1 MLPIHANFTE
11 RGCDPMRKARLAMI
25 LALAAFVFSG
35 CAVFGKGKDFKPFD
49 PAALQQVTPGATT
62 AADVTRLFGPPAKIV
77 KLSNGN
83 AYMYERSTEKLTG
96 LWLVVVTF
104 ANWDTQHDRV
114 VFFINNQ
121 DVVTHVGSS
130 FTAEA
135 ASYGMPF

>member
-1 MLPIHANFTE
+1 MHRHRFPTVLMLLIFT
-11 RGCDPMRKARLAMI
+11 L
-25 LALAAFVFSG
+25 SG

-49 PAALQQVTPGATT
+49 QAALQQVTPGATT

-114 VFFINNQ
+114 VFFLNGQ

>member
-1 MLPIHANFTE
+1 MLLIFT
-11 RGCDPMRKARLAMI
+11 L
-25 LALAAFVFSG
+25 SG

-49 PAALQQVTPGATT
+49 QAALQQVTPGATT

-114 VFFINNQ
+114 VFFLNGQ

>member
-1 MLPIHANFTE
+1 ML
-11 RGCDPMRKARLAMI
+11 LI
-25 LALAAFVFSG
+25 LALSG

-114 VFFINNQ
+114 VFFLNGQ

>member
-1 MLPIHANFTE
+1 
-11 RGCDPMRKARLAMI
+11 MRKARLAMI
-25 LALAAFVFSG
+25 LALAAVVFSA

-49 PAALQQVTPGATT
+49 QAALQQVTPGATT
-62 AADVTRLFGPPAKIV
+62 AAEVTRLFGPPARIV

-114 VFFINNQ
+114 VFFLNGQ
-121 DVVTHVGSS
+121 DIVTHVGSS

>member
-1 MLPIHANFTE
+1 MHGHRFPAVLML
-11 RGCDPMRKARLAMI
+11 LI
-25 LALAAFVFSG
+25 LALSG

-114 VFFINNQ
+114 VFFLNGQ

>member
-1 MLPIHANFTE
+1 MHRHRFPTVLMLLIF
-11 RGCDPMRKARLAMI
+11 I
-25 LALAAFVFSG
+25 LSG

-49 PAALQQVTPGATT
+49 QAALQQVTPGVTT
-62 AADVTRLFGPPAKIV
+62 AAEVTRLFGPPGKIV

-114 VFFINNQ
+114 VFFLNGQ

>member
-1 MLPIHANFTE
+1 
-11 RGCDPMRKARLAMI
+11 MI
-25 LALAAFVFSG
+25 LALAAIVFSG

-49 PAALQQVTPGATT
+49 QAALQQVTPGTTT
-62 AADVTRLFGPPAKIV
+62 AADVTRLFGPPVKIV

-114 VFFINNQ
+114 VFFLNGQ

-135 ASYGMPF
+135 ASYGLPF

>member
-1 MLPIHANFTE
+1 MHRHRFPTVLMLLIF
-11 RGCDPMRKARLAMI
+11 I
-25 LALAAFVFSG
+25 LSG

-49 PAALQQVTPGATT
+49 QAALQQVTPGATT
-62 AADVTRLFGPPAKIV
+62 AAEVTRLFGPPAKIV

-114 VFFINNQ
+114 VFFVNNQ

>member
-1 MLPIHANFTE
+1 
-11 RGCDPMRKARLAMI
+11 MRKVRLTVG
-25 LALAAFVFSG
+25 LTLAAIVFSG

-114 VFFINNQ
+114 VFFLNGQ

>member
-1 MLPIHANFTE
+1 MHRHRFPTVLMLLMFT
-11 RGCDPMRKARLAMI
+11 L
-25 LALAAFVFSG
+25 SG

-49 PAALQQVTPGATT
+49 QAALKQATPGATT

-114 VFFINNQ
+114 VFFLNGQ

>member
-1 MLPIHANFTE
+1 
-11 RGCDPMRKARLAMI
+11 MRKARLTMI
-25 LALAAFVFSG
+25 LALATIVFSG

-49 PAALQQVTPGATT
+49 QAALQQVTPGATT
-62 AADVTRLFGPPAKIV
+62 AAEVTRLFGPPARIV